1 MLLEG
6 TSKKQFVSGRVA
18 NGRFK
23 LFYAIVV
30 GLGFGL
36 LLWLTVAPR
45 LGWPGAG
52 SLVDRSELA
61 TPLVQTAP
69 QPTALSGA
77 PGGRTPELGAPK
89 TAAPETGAPEIVLR
103 GGGATE
109 TPATEVPA
117 TPTAARPAF
126 GLDLRLWPVLLFW
139 LVLTIVTDMTPVPLP
154 GGGYITVASTLDYA
168 GILILGPVA
177 TAWVEVVNTLILQ
190 LFVQKKPAYRALF
203 NAANFGLTVLA
214 AGAVYHALGGTTGR
228 APALPGDL
236 LPLFAMGLTYFL
248 MNTGIVSVV
257 LSLTER
263 KNVWRVWQVNFL
275 WTIFHMLASLPV
287 GVAIAV
293 VHHSLSVWG
302 VCLFVAPLLLARYSF
317 KLYTDMKRDLFDFVR
332 VLTGVIDEFDPYTRQ
347 HSLRVAGYAVQIAR
361 GMQLPEYEVE
371 SIEFAALLHDFGKI
385 KHEHRELLLRPGAL
399 TPEEKRAMAEHAV
412 SGAAMAAQIRSL
424 RKISEIVLSHH
435 EKFGGGGYPRGMSG
449 TQIPLGARILNVA
462 DAFDAMTSDRV
473 YRKALPVERA
483 LDELRRGAGTQFDPD
498 VVVCFTRLIE
508 QERAEAAPQPE
519 PLPLTLSPVR

>member
-1 MLLEG
+1 MWIRAA
-6 TSKKQFVSGRVA
+6 QFRARWLRNS
-18 NGRFK
+18 RFK
-23 LFYAIVV
+23 LFYGLVV

-36 LLWLTVAPR
+36 LLLLTLAPQGRNAVPDFLGGSSAIVAPA
-45 LGWPGAG
+45 LPMPDAAALPGTAIPSAVLPSTSLLPGTILPG
-52 SLVDRSELA
+52 SA
-61 TPLVQTAP
+61 
-69 QPTALSGA
+69 AL
-77 PGGRTPELGAPK
+77 P
-89 TAAPETGAPEIVLR
+89 
-103 GGGATE
+103 
-109 TPATEVPA
+109 VPA
-117 TPTAARPAF
+117 PPRSNGF
-126 GLDLRLWPVLLFW
+126 GLDLSLWPVLLFW
-139 LVLTIVTDMTPVPLP
+139 LILTIVTDMTPVSLP

-177 TAWVEVVNTLILQ
+177 TAWVEVINTLILQ
-190 LFVQKKPAYRALF
+190 LVVQRKPAHRALF
-203 NAANFGLTVLA
+203 NAANFGLTVLC

-275 WTIFHMLASLPV
+275 WTIFHMMASLPV

-347 HSLRVAGYAVQIAR
+347 HSLRVAGYAVQISR
-361 GMQLPEYEVE
+361 GMHLPEQEVE

-385 KHEHRELLLRPGAL
+385 KHEHRELLLRPGSL
-399 TPEEKRAMAEHAV
+399 TAEEKRSMAEHAV

-424 RKISEIVLSHH
+424 RKISEIVLAHH
-435 EKFGGGGYPRGMSG
+435 EKFDGSGYPRGIKG
-449 TQIPLGARILNVA
+449 LAIPLGARILNVA

-483 LDELRRGAGTQFDPD
+483 LEELRRGAGTQFDPD
-498 VVVCFTRLIE
+498 VVACFTRQIDE
-508 QERAEAAPQPE
+508 ERAQDAASPE
-519 PLPLTLSPVR
+519 PLPLTLSTAS